1 MNALK
6 TLWTYVSIAA
16 AFAIAS
22 PALAQAWPDKPIR
35 VVVPYPPGGGVDFV
49 SRAVAQ
55 RLGDVLK
62 TTLVI
67 DNRGGASGTIGA
79 DIVAKSA
86 PDGYTFLVASP
97 AEVVVGP
104 IVGQKVNYDPARDLV
119 PVTLIGETPLVI
131 AAHPSLPAKTL
142 PEFLALAKASPG
154 KYSYGTPGTGSSMQ
168 FAGESLNALAG
179 ISVVH
184 VPYRG
189 AAPVVTDLLGGQV
202 PVGIVGMPP
211 TVPHAKSGKLR
222 ILAVTSEKRSSA
234 MPDVPAVAELPGM
247 KGYRFTNW
255 MGVYVPAKTPQPV
268 IDRLAAEIAKI
279 VREPAMREK
288 LLSQGVEPVGD
299 TTAEFA
305 AFLKAEFDTYSKIAK
320 DRNIR
325 ATE

>member
-1 MNALK
+1 MPRF
-6 TLWTYVSIAA
+6 T
-16 AFAIAS
+16 
-22 PALAQAWPDKPIR
+22 PIC
-35 VVVPYPPGGGVDFV
+35 
-49 SRAVAQ
+49 
-55 RLGDVLK
+55 
-62 TTLVI
+62 
-67 DNRGGASGTIGA
+67 
-79 DIVAKSA
+79 A

-104 IVGQKVNYDPARDLV
+104 IVGQKVNYDPARDLI

-131 AAHPSLPAKTL
+131 AAHPSLPAKNL
-142 PEFLALAKASPG
+142 PEFIALAKAAPG

-202 PVGIVGMPP
+202 PIGIVGMPP

-234 MPDVPAVAELPGM
+234 MPDVAAVAELPGM

-255 MGVYVPAKTPQPV
+255 MGVYLPAKSPQPV
-268 IDRLAAEIAKI
+268 VDRLATEIGKI

-305 AFLKAEFDTYSKIAK
+305 AFLKSEFDTYSKIAK

-325 ATE
+325 ATD

>member
-1 MNALK
+1 MSVTAGMA
-6 TLWTYVSIAA
+6 V
-16 AFAIAS
+16 AS
-22 PALAQAWPDKPIR
+22 HAGAQSWPEKPIR

-55 RLGDVLK
+55 RLGEVLK
-62 TTLVI
+62 TTMVI

-131 AAHPSLPAKTL
+131 AAHPSMPAKSL
-142 PEFLALAKASPG
+142 QEFIALAKAAPA

-189 AAPVVTDLLGGQV
+189 AAPVVTDLLGGPV
-202 PVGIVGMPP
+202 PVGLVGMPP

-255 MGVYVPAKTPQPV
+255 MGVYVPAKSPQPV
-268 IDRLAAEIAKI
+268 IDRLAAEVGKI

-299 TTAEFA
+299 TSAEFA
-305 AFLKAEFDTYSKIAK
+305 GFLKAEFETYSRIAK
-320 DRNIR
+320 ERNIR

>member
-1 MNALK
+1 MKKLKILAVCAL
-6 TLWTYVSIAA
+6 L
-16 AFAIAS
+16 
-22 PALAQAWPDKPIR
+22 ALNGQAGAQTWPEKPIR

-49 SRAVAQ
+49 ARTVAQ
-55 RLGDVLK
+55 RLGEVLK
-62 TTLVI
+62 TTMVL
-67 DNRGGASGTIGA
+67 DNRAGASGTIGA
-79 DIVAKSA
+79 DSVAKSA
-86 PDGYTFLVASP
+86 PDGYTMLVASP

-104 IVGQKVNYDPARDLV
+104 IVGQKVNYDPAHDLA

-142 PEFLALAKASPG
+142 AEFIALAKAAPG
-154 KYSYGTPGTGSSMQ
+154 KYAYGSPGTGSSMQ

-179 ISVVH
+179 INVLH

-189 AAPVVTDLLGGQV
+189 AAPAVTDLLGGQV
-202 PVGIVGMPP
+202 PIGIVGMPP

-255 MGVYVPAKTPQPV
+255 MGVFVPARTPPAV
-268 IDRLAAEIAKI
+268 IDRLAAEIAKV
-279 VREPAMREK
+279 VREPAVRDK

-299 TTAEFA
+299 TTPEFA
-305 AFLKAEFDTYSKIAK
+305 AFLKSEFDTYSKIARE
-320 DRNIR
+320 RNIK
-325 ATE
+325 ATD